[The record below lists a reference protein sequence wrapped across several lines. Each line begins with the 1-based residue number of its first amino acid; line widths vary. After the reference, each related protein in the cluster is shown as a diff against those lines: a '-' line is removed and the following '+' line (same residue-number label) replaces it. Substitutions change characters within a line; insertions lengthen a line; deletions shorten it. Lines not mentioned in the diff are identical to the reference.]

1 MTALRPVFALAAFV
15 LLAALAPSAT
25 AAAATGAS
33 GAVDGCYMVYTRYD
47 VGQLTVIR
55 RTSCSPP
62 EPYWCPYPGAPL
74 QDCEGLLG
82 AA

>member
-1 MTALRPVFALAAFV
+1 LKATLVLLVLAA
-15 LLAALAPSAT
+15 AALLPTT
-25 AAAATGAS
+25 AAAATPSVEA
-33 GAVDGCYMVYTRYD
+33 ADGCYMVYTRYD

-74 QDCEGLLG
+74 RDCDGLLG
-82 AA
+82 AAA